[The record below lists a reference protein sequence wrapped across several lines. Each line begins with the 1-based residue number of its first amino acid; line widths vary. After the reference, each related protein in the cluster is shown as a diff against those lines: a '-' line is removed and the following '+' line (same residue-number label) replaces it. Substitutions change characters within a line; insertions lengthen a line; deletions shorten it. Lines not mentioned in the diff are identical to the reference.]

1 MRVRVIQ
8 LRILGVALAACWLAA
23 FVLVLAGYRPGGPL
37 DLLVG
42 LAAIGPLLVAMAAVR
57 YPPIARGER
66 AFAAIVWLG
75 LGAVLLLVP
84 SLAGL
89 VTQLTGRGPQT
100 LLPSGEA
107 AYPWLLAL
115 GATCVF
121 SGIGLARRRLGEG
134 ALRRRRFLVGAT
146 LGLVLLLVT
155 GTAFTSAA
163 IVNELSV
170 SDRLSV
176 TSRFGPTESAKEP
189 PTCTDPVLA
198 GATARLQLR
207 MDGSIDG
214 RYAGQLVI
222 DGIRDGS
229 DLSWTGFAATRQA
242 LGTFG
247 VTRIGDR
254 AWERTPGQ
262 GWQSVGLSA
271 VDGRDLDRQLVAVA
285 LTPSEQNAPEDRGLA
300 YIEGALARHCRI
312 TLVGS
317 TLRKAIPEV
326 GLLVGDADISR
337 WRGEL
342 DFWVFADGQLG
353 QADGGIT
360 GSAVGI
366 AEDALQA
373 GIRFRLLAYDRG
385 LPVSVLAPAP

>member
-1 MRVRVIQ
+1 VRVRVIQ
-8 LRILGVALAACWLAA
+8 LRILGVALVGCWLAA

-37 DLLVG
+37 DLVVG
-42 LAAIGPLLVAMAAVR
+42 LAAIGPALVAIAAVR

-66 AFAAIVWLG
+66 AFAGVVWLG
-75 LGAVLLLVP
+75 IGAVLLLVP

-121 SGIGLARRRLGEG
+121 AGIGLARRRLGEG
-134 ALRRRRFLVGAT
+134 ALRRRRFLAGGI
-146 LGLVLLLVT
+146 LGMLLLLVT
-155 GTAFTSAA
+155 GAAFASAA

-170 SDRLSV
+170 SNRVSIA
-176 TSRFGPTESAKEP
+176 SRFGPTSSTTEP

-198 GATARLQLR
+198 GATARLQLS
-207 MDGSIDG
+207 MDGTIDG
-214 RYAGQLVI
+214 RYSGQVVV
-222 DGIRDGS
+222 DGIRDGR
-229 DLSWTGFAATRQA
+229 DVSWTGFAATREA

-247 VTRIGDR
+247 ITRIGDN
-254 AWERTPGQ
+254 AWELQPGQ
-262 GWQSVGLSA
+262 DWKRVGLAA
-271 VDGRDLDRQLVAVA
+271 VDGRDLDRQLVADA

-353 QADGGIT
+353 QADGTIG

-366 AEDALQA
+366 ADGALQA
-373 GIRFRLLAYDRG
+373 AMRLRLLAYDRG
-385 LPVSVLAPAP
+385 LPVSVLPPAP

>member
-1 MRVRVIQ
+1 
-8 LRILGVALAACWLAA
+8 
-23 FVLVLAGYRPGGPL
+23 
-37 DLLVG
+37 VG
-42 LAAIGPLLVAMAAVR
+42 AAAIGPALVAMAAVR

-66 AFAAIVWLG
+66 AFAAIVWIG
-75 LGAVLLLVP
+75 LAAVLLLVP

-115 GATCVF
+115 FATSVF
-121 SGIGLARRRLGEG
+121 AGLGLARRRLGEA

-155 GTAFTSAA
+155 GTAFASAA

-170 SDRLSV
+170 SNRLSV
-176 TSRFGPTESAKEP
+176 ASRFGPTESATEP
-189 PTCTDPVLA
+189 PTCTEPVVA
-198 GATARLQLR
+198 GATARVQLR

-214 RYAGQLVI
+214 RYSGQVVV
-222 DGIRDGS
+222 DGIRDGR

-254 AWERTPGQ
+254 AWELEPGQ
-262 GWQSVGLSA
+262 DWRRVGPA
-271 VDGRDLDRQLVAVA
+271 EVDGRDLDRQLVAVA

-317 TLRKAIPEV
+317 TVRKAIPEV
-326 GLLVGDADISR
+326 VLLVGNADISR
-337 WRGEL
+337 WRGEM

-353 QADGGIT
+353 QADGRIT

-385 LPVSVLAPAP
+385 LPVSVLPPTP

>member
-1 MRVRVIQ
+1 VRVRLIQ
-8 LRILGVALAACWLAA
+8 LRILGAALTACWLAA

-37 DLLVG
+37 DLVVG
-42 LAAIGPLLVAMAAVR
+42 LAAIGPMLVAITAVR
-57 YPPIARGER
+57 YPPIARDER
-66 AFAAIVWLG
+66 AFAGTVWLG
-75 LGAVLLLVP
+75 IVAVLLLVP

-121 SGIGLARRRLGEG
+121 AGIGLARRRLGD
-134 ALRRRRFLVGAT
+134 ASVRRRRILVGT
-146 LGLVLLLVT
+146 GLGMVLLFVT
-155 GTAFTSAA
+155 GAAFASAA

-170 SDRLSV
+170 SNRLSIA
-176 TSRFGPTESAKEP
+176 SRFGPTESAPEP
-189 PTCTDPVLA
+189 PTCTDPVVA
-198 GATARLQLR
+198 GPTARLQLC
-207 MDGSIDG
+207 MDGSVDG
-214 RYAGQLVI
+214 RYSGQVVI
-222 DGIRDGS
+222 DGIRNGT
-229 DLSWTGFAATRQA
+229 DLSWTGFAATRRA

-247 VTRIGDR
+247 MTRIGDQ
-254 AWERTPGQ
+254 AWELQPGQ
-262 GWQSVGLSA
+262 DWKRVGHA
-271 VDGRDLDRQLVAVA
+271 EVDGHDLDRQIVAVA

-312 TLVGS
+312 TLVGT

-353 QADGGIT
+353 QIDGRIT

-385 LPVSVLAPAP
+385 LPVSVLPPAP

>member
-1 MRVRVIQ
+1 M
-8 LRILGVALAACWLAA
+8 LGAALTACWLAA

-37 DLLVG
+37 DLVVG
-42 LAAIGPLLVAMAAVR
+42 LAAVGPMLVAMAAVR
-57 YPPIARGER
+57 YPPIARGDR
-66 AFAAIVWLG
+66 AFAGVVWLG
-75 LGAVLLLVP
+75 LAAVLLLVP

-121 SGIGLARRRLGEG
+121 AGIGVARRRLGEG
-134 ALRRRRFLVGAT
+134 ALRRRRVLVGAV
-146 LGLVLLLVT
+146 LGLVLLFVT
-155 GTAFTSAA
+155 GTAFASAA

-170 SDRLSV
+170 SNRLS
-176 TSRFGPTESAKEP
+176 TGSRFGPTESATEP
-189 PTCTDPVLA
+189 PTCTDPVVA

-214 RYAGQLVI
+214 RYSGQVVI
-222 DGIRDGS
+222 DGIRDGR
-229 DLSWTGFAATRQA
+229 DLSWTGFAATREA

-247 VTRIGDR
+247 LTRIGDQ
-254 AWERTPGQ
+254 AWELAPGQ
-262 GWQSVGLSA
+262 RWRRAGLSE
-271 VDGRDLDRQLVAVA
+271 VDGQDLDRQLVAVA

-317 TLRKAIPEV
+317 TVRKALPEV
-326 GLLVGDADISR
+326 RYLVGDADISR
-337 WRGEL
+337 WRGEM
-342 DFWVFADGQLG
+342 DFWVFADGELG
-353 QADGGIT
+353 QADGRIT

-366 AEDALQA
+366 AQDALQA
-373 GIRFRLLAYDRG
+373 AIRFRLLAYDRG

>member
-1 MRVRVIQ
+1 VRVRVIQ
-8 LRILGVALAACWLAA
+8 LRMLGAALTACWLAA

-37 DLLVG
+37 DLIVG
-42 LAAIGPLLVAMAAVR
+42 LSAIGPMLVAMTAVR
-57 YPPIARGER
+57 YPPTARGDR
-66 AFAAIVWLG
+66 AFAGTVWLG
-75 LGAVLLLVP
+75 LAAVLLLVP

-121 SGIGLARRRLGEG
+121 AGIGLARRQLGER
-134 ALRRRRFLVGAT
+134 ALRRRRVLVGST
-146 LGLVLLLVT
+146 LGMVLLLVT
-155 GTAFTSAA
+155 GTAFASAA
-163 IVNELSV
+163 IINELSV
-170 SDRLSV
+170 SNRLSIA
-176 TSRFGPTESAKEP
+176 SRFGPTVSATEP
-189 PTCTDPVLA
+189 PTCTDPVVA
-198 GATARLQLR
+198 GATARVQLR

-214 RYAGQLVI
+214 RYSGQLVI
-222 DGIRDGS
+222 DGIRDGT
-229 DLSWTGFAATRQA
+229 DVSWTGFAATREA

-247 VTRIGDR
+247 VTRLGDQAWQLEPGRDWQR
-254 AWERTPGQ
+254 AGRSE
-262 GWQSVGLSA
+262 

-312 TLVGS
+312 TILGS
-317 TLRKAIPEV
+317 TVRKAIPEV
-326 GLLVGDADISR
+326 RLLVGDADIGR

-353 QADGGIT
+353 QADGRIT

-385 LPVSVLAPAP
+385 LPVSVLAPTP

>member
-1 MRVRVIQ
+1 VRVRLIQ
-8 LRILGVALAACWLAA
+8 VRILGAALTGCWLAA

-42 LAAIGPLLVAMAAVR
+42 LAAIGPMLVAIAAVR
-57 YPPIARGER
+57 YPPIARDER

-75 LGAVLLLVP
+75 IGAVLLLVP

-121 SGIGLARRRLGEG
+121 AGIGLARRRLGDSG
-134 ALRRRRFLVGAT
+134 VRRRRFVVGT
-146 LGLVLLLVT
+146 LLGLVLLFVT
-155 GTAFTSAA
+155 GAAFASAA

-170 SDRLSV
+170 SNRLS
-176 TSRFGPTESAKEP
+176 TASRFGPTQNVTEP
-189 PTCTDPVLA
+189 PTCTEPVLA
-198 GATARLQLR
+198 GRTSRVQLT
-207 MDGSIDG
+207 MDGTVDD
-214 RYAGQLVI
+214 RYAGQLAI
-222 DGIRDGS
+222 DGIRDGT
-229 DLSWTGFAATRQA
+229 DVSWTGFAATREA

-247 VTRIGDR
+247 ITRIGDR
-254 AWERTPGQ
+254 AWELLPGQ
-262 GWQSVGLSA
+262 DWKGVAHGD

-312 TLVGS
+312 TLVGT
-317 TLRKAIPEV
+317 TLRKALPEV
-326 GLLVGDADISR
+326 ALLVGDADISR

-342 DFWVFADGQLG
+342 DFWVFSDGQLG
-353 QADGGIT
+353 QADGRIT

-366 AEDALQA
+366 ADGALQA

-385 LPVSVLAPAP
+385 LPVSVMPPAP

>member
-1 MRVRVIQ
+1 VRVRVIQ
-8 LRILGVALAACWLAA
+8 LRILGVVLAACWLAA

-37 DLLVG
+37 DLVVG

-89 VTQLTGRGPQT
+89 VTQITGRGPQT

-115 GATCVF
+115 GGTCVF
-121 SGIGLARRRLGEG
+121 AGIGLARRRLGEG
-134 ALRRRRFLVGAT
+134 ALRRRRFLVGST

-155 GTAFTSAA
+155 GTAFASAA

-170 SDRLSV
+170 SNRLAV
-176 TSRFGPTESAKEP
+176 TSRFGPTESVKEP

-207 MDGSIDG
+207 MDGSVDG

-222 DGIRDGS
+222 DGIRDGR

-262 GWQSVGLSA
+262 GWQSVGA
-271 VDGRDLDRQLVAVA
+271 AEVDGRDLDRQLVAVA

-342 DFWVFADGQLG
+342 DFWVFADGELG

-366 AEDALQA
+366 AEGALQA

-385 LPVSVLAPAP
+385 LPVTVLAPPR

>member
-1 MRVRVIQ
+1 VRVRVIQ
-8 LRILGVALAACWLAA
+8 LRILGAALTACWLAA
-23 FVLVLAGYRPGGPL
+23 FVLVLAGYRPGGPI
-37 DLLVG
+37 DLIVG
-42 LAAIGPLLVAMAAVR
+42 LAAIGPLLVAAAAVR
-57 YPPIARGER
+57 FPPIARGER

-75 LGAVLLLVP
+75 IGAVLLLVP

-89 VTQLTGRGPQT
+89 VTQLSGRGPQT

-107 AYPWLLAL
+107 AYPWFLAL

-121 SGIGLARRRLGEG
+121 AGIGLTRRRMGEG

-146 LGLVLLLVT
+146 LGMVLLLVT
-155 GTAFTSAA
+155 GTAFASAA

-170 SDRLSV
+170 SNRLTV
-176 TSRFGPTESAKEP
+176 ASRFGPTESATEP
-189 PTCTDPVLA
+189 PRCTDPVLA

-207 MDGSIDG
+207 MDGSVDG

-222 DGIRDGS
+222 DGIRDGG
-229 DLSWTGFAATRQA
+229 DVSWTGFAATREA

-247 VTRIGDR
+247 VARIGDR

-262 GWQSVGLSA
+262 GWEPVGQA
-271 VDGRDLDRQLVAVA
+271 EVDGRDLDRQLVAVA

-317 TLRKAIPEV
+317 TLETAIPDV
-326 GLLVGDADISR
+326 RLLVGDADISR

-342 DFWVFADGQLG
+342 DFWVFSDGQLG
-353 QADGGIT
+353 QADGRIT

-366 AEDALQA
+366 AEDALTA
-373 GIRFRLLAYDRG
+373 AIRFRLLAYDRG
-385 LPVSVLAPAP
+385 LPVSVLPPAP

>member
-8 LRILGVALAACWLAA
+8 LRILGAALTACWLAA
-23 FVLVLAGYRPGGPL
+23 FVLVLAGYRPGGPI

-42 LAAIGPLLVAMAAVR
+42 LAAIGPLLVAITAVR

-66 AFAAIVWLG
+66 AFAGIVWLG
-75 LGAVLLLVP
+75 IGAVLLLVP

-89 VTQLTGRGPQT
+89 VTQLSGRGPQT

-107 AYPWLLAL
+107 AYPWFLEL
-115 GATCVF
+115 GATCVVA
-121 SGIGLARRRLGEG
+121 GIGLTRRRMGEG
-134 ALRRRRFLVGAT
+134 ALRRRRLLVGAT
-146 LGLVLLLVT
+146 LGMVLLLVT
-155 GTAFTSAA
+155 GTAFASAA

-170 SDRLSV
+170 SNRLTV

-207 MDGSIDG
+207 MDGSVDG

-229 DLSWTGFAATRQA
+229 DVSWTGFAATREA

-247 VTRIGDR
+247 VARIGDR
-254 AWERTPGQ
+254 AWDRTPGE
-262 GWQSVGLSA
+262 GWQPVGQA
-271 VDGRDLDRQLVAVA
+271 EVDGRDLDRQLVAVA

-317 TLRKAIPEV
+317 TLEKAIPDIR
-326 GLLVGDADISR
+326 LLVGDADISR

-342 DFWVFADGQLG
+342 DFWVFSDGQLG
-353 QADGGIT
+353 QADGRIT

-366 AEDALQA
+366 AEDALTA
-373 GIRFRLLAYDRG
+373 AIRFRLLAYDRG
-385 LPVSVLAPAP
+385 LPVSVLPPAP